1 MFGRLQLLTL
11 LVATSALVQ
20 HSGAYYSGPFLFW
33 GLDDLKDVQTSALAG
48 LDDKALRDLY
58 ANAAAV
64 VVFLR
69 NGTTKLSED
78 NFPTF
83 KRIVEQYAFVY
94 SPQQM
99 LSSNPLD
106 YNVNAEIIN
115 LVGSPSQQDV
125 ELSALFRDSTE
136 NYGERKVLGIL
147 ANQWEEPRVMHKR
160 EAKGGDDYSSTSTT
174 PGSPTDEPEI
184 ADSIYNV
191 PGKAILYITAPPV
204 LRMLNDSDEGET
216 IHVLDKHSLSTYD
229 ARERES
235 KLIVTFKGDDFNKLT
250 LKFRFDMDAGYW
262 SMSKVD
268 VFVMDTKSKDG
279 SKTLDTTLELEGKYP
294 PYAPLGASYSCAR
307 QLVFRNG
314 STILTLEN
322 IQVQPALEGKTK
334 FDSAWDCVG
343 FTTAPILSGIF
354 VTSFMLIGLTVAIL
368 AILDIKPPNRFE
380 SRTGKQL
387 TFTVQE

>member
-1 MFGRLQLLTL
+1 MFVRMQLLAL
-11 LVATSALVQ
+11 LAVVALVPQ
-20 HSGAYYSGPFLFW
+20 SGAYYSGPFLFW
-33 GLDDLKDVQTSALAG
+33 GLDDLKDVQTPALAG

-69 NGTTKLSED
+69 NGTTKLTED

-83 KRIVEQYAFVY
+83 KRIVEKYEFVY

-115 LVGSPSQQDV
+115 LVGSASQQDV

-147 ANQWEEPRVMHKR
+147 ANQWEEPRVLHKR

-204 LRMLNDSDEGET
+204 LKMLNDSDEGET
-216 IHVLDKHSLSTYD
+216 VHVLDKHTLSTYD

-279 SKTLDTTLELEGKYP
+279 SKTLDTTLELEGKYA
-294 PYAPLGASYSCAR
+294 PYAPIGASYSCAR

-314 STILTLEN
+314 TTVLTLEN

-354 VTSFMLIGLTVAIL
+354 VTSFMLIGLTIAIL

>member
-11 LVATSALVQ
+11 VVASALVQ

-115 LVGSPSQQDV
+115 LVGSPTQQDV

-204 LRMLNDSDEGET
+204 LKMLNDSDEGET
-216 IHVLDKHSLSTYD
+216 IHVLDKHTLSTYD

-279 SKTLDTTLELEGKYP
+279 SKTLDTTLELEGKYA

>member
-1 MFGRLQLLTL
+1 MLDRLQLL
-11 LVATSALVQ
+11 LVASGVLVGLP
-20 HSGAYYSGPFLFW
+20 SSYAYYSGPFLFW
-33 GLDDLKDVQTSALAG
+33 GLSDLKDLQTPALAG
-48 LDDKALRDLY
+48 LDDTVLRDLY
-58 ANAAAV
+58 SNAAAV

-83 KRIVEQYAFVY
+83 KRIIDKYDFVY

-115 LVGSPSQQDV
+115 LVGAPSQQDV

-136 NYGERKVLGIL
+136 NYGEHKVLGIL
-147 ANQWEEPRVMHKR
+147 ANQLEEPHMLQKR
-160 EAKGGDDYSSTSTT
+160 EAKAGDDYLSTSTT

-184 ADSIYNV
+184 VDSIYNV
-191 PGKAILYITAPPV
+191 PGKAIVYITSPPV
-204 LRMLNDSDEGET
+204 LKMLNDSDEVET
-216 IHVLDKHSLSTYD
+216 TLVLDKHTLATYD

-235 KLIVTFKGDDFNKLT
+235 KLIVTFKVDEARKLT
-250 LKFRFDMDAGYW
+250 LKFRFEMDGGYW
-262 SMSKVD
+262 YMSKVD
-268 VFVMDTKSKDG
+268 VFAMDTKSKEG
-279 SKTLDTTLELEGKYP
+279 SKALDTTLELEGKA
-294 PYAPLGASYSCAR
+294 PYAPLGASYSCGR

-314 STILTLEN
+314 TTVLTLEN

-334 FDSAWDCVG
+334 FSSAWDCIG

-354 VTSFMLIGLTVAIL
+354 VTSFMLIGLTIAIVAIL
-368 AILDIKPPNRFE
+368 NIKPPNRFE

>member
-1 MFGRLQLLTL
+1 MFLRVQLLAL
-11 LVATSALVQ
+11 ALAVALVQ
-20 HSGAYYSGPFLFW
+20 SSSAYYSGPFLFW
-33 GLDDLKDVQTSALAG
+33 GLDDLKDLQTPALTE
-48 LDDKALRDLY
+48 LDDKMLRDLY
-58 ANAAAV
+58 SNAAAV

-69 NGTTKLSED
+69 NGTTKLSAD

-83 KRIVEQYAFVY
+83 KRIVEKYEFMY

-106 YNVNAEIIN
+106 YNVNAEVIN

-147 ANQWEEPRVMHKR
+147 ANQWEEPHVLHKR
-160 EAKGGDDYSSTSTT
+160 EAKGGDEPYSTSSTT

-191 PGKAILYITAPPV
+191 PGKAILYMTGPPV
-204 LRMLNDSDEGET
+204 LKMLNDSDEGET
-216 IHVLDKHSLSTYD
+216 THVLDKHTLATYD

-235 KLIVTFKGDDFNKLT
+235 KMIVTFKVDDSTKLT

-279 SKTLDTTLELEGKYP
+279 AKSLDTTLDLEGKA

-314 STILTLEN
+314 TTVLTLEN
-322 IQVQPALEGKTK
+322 IQVQPALDGKTK

-354 VTSFMLIGLTVAIL
+354 VTSFMLIGLTIAII
-368 AILDIKPPNRFE
+368 AILDIKTPNRFE